1 MKSLLLTI
9 LATMALCTATAQ
21 TSHLLAERS
30 RSKPARSNVTTFKS
44 VEQMPSFVDGMAA
57 LMKWIQSHLQY
68 PQPAKEKG
76 IQGTVMM
83 QFVVTESGSIGQ
95 VKVVRSVEAS
105 LDSEATRL
113 CKSLPPFIPDRH
125 NSKPVSVWYT
135 LPITFHLPGEQ
146 AAEEVTTNN
155 YTPARS
161 DAYTFKSVEQMPL
174 FVGGNAA
181 LMKWIQSHMK
191 YPASAK
197 EKGIQGTVTM
207 QFVVTESGNIGQV
220 KVIRSAETSLDSEA
234 TRLCK
239 SLPPFVPGRHNGKP
253 VSVWYTLPITFGLIA
268 KK

>member
-30 RSKPARSNVTTFKS
+30 RSKPARSNVTAFKS
-44 VEQMPSFVDGMAA
+44 VEQMPSF
-57 LMKWIQSHLQY
+57 I
-68 PQPAKEKG
+68 
-76 IQGTVMM
+76 
-83 QFVVTESGSIGQ
+83 
-95 VKVVRSVEAS
+95 
-105 LDSEATRL
+105 
-113 CKSLPPFIPDRH
+113 
-125 NSKPVSVWYT
+125 
-135 LPITFHLPGEQ
+135 
-146 AAEEVTTNN
+146 
-155 YTPARS
+155 
-161 DAYTFKSVEQMPL
+161 
-174 FVGGNAA
+174 GGNAA

-253 VSVWYTLPITFGLIA
+253 VSVWYTLPITFTLSCDDYIDISPN
-268 KK
+268 